1 MKLRALIGF
10 LLLTAVPVACNH
22 NDSDPYDNGNRL
34 YITLE
39 MPASAAVKSETDGK
53 VVPATATENA
63 VHDLK
68 IWVFENGKDANEQ
81 DTHTYLNSLII
92 PVGSDA
98 SEFPQP
104 GSAKRYAL
112 EVSKEFAKKR
122 PRPTVDVFVMANSA
136 SVNLSL
142 DEDSSWQEL
151 MDATFGGT
159 GYFGPDGVT
168 VRKQTVPEGG
178 LPMSG
183 YRTLS
188 VSGEEPSLNVATIP
202 LTRAVSKIRFV
213 FSQMET
219 TGVAPEEQEEMR
231 IDKIELNGS
240 LIPVNEYMFTQ
251 TPPRVGDTYVA
262 GKMEYTF
269 SDIPIAKTATPE
281 VYAYANQSGQ
291 EYEALIQDALSSQKL
306 TALDST
312 YLRES
317 DKPLTGTIYYTVKK
331 GGVDQPQKTATFQM
345 LYDGNFP
352 RNHTWTVYGY
362 FISKRLLQLSVS
374 VLPWDKTDTNIE
386 FSEQA
391 LMVTTKFT
399 VRPETVASITRV
411 GTSNNYLVQMKDRTP
426 AKAYLR
432 VVAPA
437 GGWLIVSPIG
447 DANNSQYY
455 FSVTPSEP
463 ISIDPRNNNGEIEIT
478 IAPKEIGVG
487 AGKRIS
493 IDFQAETNDHE
504 RQISGTSEAIDQNY
518 IFVLP

>member
-10 LLLTAVPVACNH
+10 LLLTAIPVACNH
-22 NDSDPYDNGNRL
+22 NESDPYDNGNRL

-39 MPASAAVKSETDGK
+39 IPSSAAVKSETDGK
-53 VVPATATENA
+53 VVPATAAENA

-68 IWVFENGKDANEQ
+68 IWVFENGKDANNQE
-81 DTHTYLNSLII
+81 THTYLNSLII

-168 VRKQTVPEGG
+168 VRKQTVPSSG

-202 LTRAVSKIRFV
+202 LSRAVSKIRFV

-219 TGVAPEEQEEMR
+219 TNVSPEEQEEMR

-251 TPPRVGDTYVA
+251 TPPRVGDTYVT

-269 SDIPIAKTATPE
+269 SNVPIAKTATPE
-281 VYAYANQSGQ
+281 VYAYANQTGQ
-291 EYEALIQDALSSQKL
+291 EYEALIQDALTSQKL

-317 DKPLTGTIYYTVKK
+317 DKVLTGTIYYTVKK

-345 LYDGNFP
+345 RSDDSFP

-374 VLPWDKTDTNIE
+374 ALPWDKTDTNIE

-411 GTSNNYLVQMKDRTP
+411 GSTNDYLVQMKDRTP

-478 IAPKEIGVG
+478 IAPKEVGVG
-487 AGKRIS
+487 AGKRIT